1 VKYQDYQE
9 SRTTLSISRSAS
21 RYNRET
27 QGGALVDNKG
37 NVIGIVSAQL
47 SQKAALQITGTL
59 AQNVNYAIKGSYVMS
74 FLESVSDIQESIC
87 APKTAESVYDVVVE
101 ELKASSVLVL
111 AK

>member
-1 VKYQDYQE
+1 
-9 SRTTLSISRSAS
+9 
-21 RYNRET
+21 
-27 QGGALVDNKG
+27 
-37 NVIGIVSAQL
+37 
-47 SQKAALQITGTL
+47 
-59 AQNVNYAIKGSYVMS
+59 MS